1 MFLIFMWQV
10 FELKFAV
17 QVFGGI
23 SFGSIIATNFVQMLE
38 EYDVYYPEEED

>member
-1 MFLIFMWQV
+1 V
-10 FELKFAV
+10 
-17 QVFGGI
+17 VFGGI